1 MGLRI
6 NSNPA
11 STTAPTS
18 SPTTTEQPKVKAQR
32 LSASLRIPSAEDDAT
47 CLATSELRR
56 SELRLADEA
65 TRNADDA
72 IPLIQAGLEALN
84 GACANQ
90 TSPSGQRAS
99 EGNTTVGHNDLS
111 RENREFTDLIDAID
125 AFSQSATSMMLR
137 S

>member
-1 MGLRI
+1 MGLRT
-6 NSNPA
+6 NSNSA

-18 SPTTTEQPKVKAQR
+18 SPTATKQRQVKARR
-32 LSASLRIPSAEDDAT
+32 LSASLRIPTAADDAT
-47 CLATSELRR
+47 SLATSELRR
-56 SELRLADEA
+56 AELRLADEA

-72 IPLIQAGLEALN
+72 MPLIQAGLEALN
-84 GACANQ
+84 GPCANQ

-99 EGNTTVGHNDLS
+99 ERNTTADHNDLS
-111 RENREFTDLIDAID
+111 GESREFTDLIDAID